1 MRSVKPHLQHTGTR
15 MTKRLMPFGLVYHD
29 GDQQLTLKLNGDPF
43 ILTRDEA
50 DALAFHLNS
59 FVEDMDQQRKP
70 QRSVEGTDMEAEAHG
85 EMLMAQHDDD
95 PNPYHGDYSED

>member
-1 MRSVKPHLQHTGTR
+1 MKSVKPHLQHTGTK

-43 ILTRDEA
+43 VLTRDEA

-70 QRSVEGTDMEAEAHG
+70 QRSAEGVDHGEAHG
-85 EMLMAQHDDD
+85 EMLMAQYDDD